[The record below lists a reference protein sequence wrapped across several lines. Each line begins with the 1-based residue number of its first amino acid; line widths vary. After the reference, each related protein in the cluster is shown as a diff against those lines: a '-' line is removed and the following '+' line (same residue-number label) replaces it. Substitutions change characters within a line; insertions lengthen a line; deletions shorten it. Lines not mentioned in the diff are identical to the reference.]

1 MQILIWLFFLK
12 VWTGIAVNSVV
23 ISMFAKDLDAGEN
36 GTVKFSMKG
45 KLMSRGQFIFNSW
58 LIFVLIP
65 LIEGKIS
72 L

>member
-1 MQILIWLFFLK
+1 MWA
-12 VWTGIAVNSVV
+12 GISVNSVV

-45 KLMSRGQFIFNSW
+45 KLMRRGQFIFNSW
-58 LIFVLIP
+58 LICIYIP
-65 LIEGKIS
+65 LTEGKIS